1 MIERIGEIMIRIG
14 HARDIHRLEKNNRPF
29 VLGGIKIPFEKGNVS
44 HSDGDCLY
52 HAIAEALMGSIALG
66 DLGKLFPDND
76 DKYLDY
82 DSSLIVKEV
91 VKRIHEQGYKII
103 NIDTSIVLEKP
114 KLNDYI
120 DVMRQNIASLLQ
132 IDIDCV
138 SVKAQTN
145 EKVGEVG
152 QGEAIEC
159 FASVLVEKE

>member
-1 MIERIGEIMIRIG
+1 MIRIG
-14 HARDIHRLEKNNRPF
+14 YARDIHRLEKNGRPF
-29 VLGGIKIPFEKGNVS
+29 ILGGINIPFEKGNVS

-52 HAIAEALMGSIALG
+52 HAIAESLMGALALG

-91 VKRIHEQGYKII
+91 FKRVKQQGYHVI
-103 NIDTSIVLEKP
+103 NIDTSIVLERP
-114 KLNDYI
+114 KLKSYVDE
-120 DVMRQNIASLLQ
+120 MRKNIASLLE
-132 IDIDCV
+132 IDISCV

-152 QGEAIEC
+152 QGNAIEC
-159 FASVLVEKE
+159 FSSVLLEKE

>member
-1 MIERIGEIMIRIG
+1 MIRIG
-14 HARDIHRLEKNNRPF
+14 YARDIHRLEKNGRPF
-29 VLGGIKIPFEKGNVS
+29 ILGGINIPFDKGNVS

-52 HAIAEALMGSIALG
+52 HAIAESLMGALALG

-91 VKRIHEQGYKII
+91 VSLMKKEGYHVI
-103 NIDTSIVLEKP
+103 NIDTSIVLERP
-114 KLNDYI
+114 KLKDYI
-120 DVMRQNIASLLQ
+120 DEMRKNIASLLE
-132 IDIDCV
+132 ISISCV

-152 QGEAIEC
+152 QGNAIEC
-159 FASVLVEKE
+159 FSSVLLEKE